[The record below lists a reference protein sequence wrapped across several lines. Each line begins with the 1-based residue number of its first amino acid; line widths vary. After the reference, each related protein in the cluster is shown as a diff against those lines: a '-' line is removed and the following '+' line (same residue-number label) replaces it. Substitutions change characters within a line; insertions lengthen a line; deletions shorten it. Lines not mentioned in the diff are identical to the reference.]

1 MYDFKSVE
9 SDIYSY
15 WEKEQIY
22 QKAKEK
28 AKKGKIFYFLDGPPY
43 TSGKVHLGTAW
54 NKSLKDCV
62 LRYKRMSG
70 WNAWDRAGY
79 DMHGLPT
86 AHKVEEK
93 FGIKNKEQI
102 EAFGQERY
110 IKECLKLSTD
120 NMHLMNEDF
129 RRLGVW
135 MDFENAYQSIK
146 PDFIERVWWLI
157 KKAHENNRL
166 YESKLAMTWCK
177 NCGTA
182 LAKHELEYE
191 NVKDNSIFVKF
202 PVEGKKDE
210 FLIIWTTTPWT
221 IPFNLGVMANPEL
234 EYVKAKVEVAAGK
247 DGSEIWILAK
257 ALAGT
262 FIQGV
267 VGKSFEIVEEFYG
280 EKLEGLKY
288 RHPLYDDLKAE
299 YDKIIASSP
308 KAFSVVMSA
317 EYVDTSAGSGLVHMA
332 PGCGPEDFEIG
343 HKNGIPA
350 FNNLDESGVFPK
362 EMGRFEGLTAKDDDK
377 KFIEALKEKGAI
389 VAETPVEHEYAH
401 CWRCHKP
408 VIYRTTKQWFFKVED
423 LKEKMRELNKS
434 IYWMPDYAG
443 SRQFDSW
450 LANLR
455 DNCITRQRTWGT
467 PFPVWRCES
476 CGDITVIGSRDEII
490 GHGAE
495 VPEDLHPPWID
506 SVRFKCKCGGTKS
519 RIPGIL
525 DVWIDAGSTSW
536 NCLDYPPNKGLF
548 DLMHPADF
556 ILEGIDQVRGWF
568 NMLFVASMVAME
580 KPAFKAVY
588 MHGFINDALGRKM
601 SKSLGNYILPEEVVP
616 KFGNDAF
623 RYYMIGAT
631 NPGLDLNYNL
641 EDLKIKFRN
650 LGVLWNLHELLI
662 SSAKLAGINPSEISQ
677 PELDTEEKFMLS
689 KLNSTIKRTTGLY
702 EAYRLNEIPWAV
714 EELYLSLSRD
724 YIKLVRDKLNLGEE
738 SEKQKVL
745 YTIYTTLVG
754 IIKLF
759 APVCPYITESIYQ
772 RFRAEFGLKEDS
784 IHLMDWPKPDTNLID
799 EELEK
804 DFMIADNIVQ
814 KLLYARDKTGLGVRW
829 PLPQAIIVTKD
840 EETKKAAKHLGSLI
854 MLQTNI
860 KSLKLQEDAKI
871 KETVKTDYEKL
882 RKDYGGLTAMIIAYL
897 SRTDPSTILT
907 HIRESGTYD
916 IMLDNEAKVSI
927 KMEHL
932 LLEKEA
938 PDGFVMVD
946 FANGDLLLDKS
957 LTPELEAEGFS
968 RELVRRVQEQRK
980 QAGLNK
986 SDSIELY
993 VVAEQKLK
1001 EMFKKHHDEIK
1012 ERVGAG
1018 KQTISDV
1025 PPLSEA
1031 GLKFEKEIEIKGK
1044 KLKIFFDRL

>member
-1 MYDFKSVE
+1 MYDFKTVE
-9 SDIYSY
+9 SGIYAF

-22 QKAKEK
+22 KKARDKAKR
-28 AKKGKIFYFLDGPPY
+28 GRIFYFLDGPPY

-93 FGIKNKEQI
+93 FGIKNKDHIQE
-102 EAFGQERY
+102 FGHERY
-110 IKECLKLSTD
+110 IRECLKLSTE
-120 NMHLMNEDF
+120 NMRLMNEDF
-129 RRLGVW
+129 RKLGVW

-146 PDFIERVWWLI
+146 PEFIERVWWLI

-177 NCGTA
+177 NCATA
-182 LAKHELEYE
+182 LSKHELEYE
-191 NVKDNSIFVKF
+191 NVRDNSIFVKF
-202 PVEGKKDE
+202 PVVGTKNE

-234 EYVKAKVEVAAGK
+234 EYVKARVEGESGK
-247 DGSEIWILAK
+247 EVWILAK
-257 ALAGT
+257 ALAST
-262 FIQGV
+262 FIQGLI
-267 VGKSFEIVEEFYG
+267 GKKFEIVEEFKG
-280 EKLEGLKY
+280 SKLEGLRY
-288 RHPLYDDLKAE
+288 RHPLYEDLKPE
-299 YDKIIASSP
+299 YDRITAEAP
-308 KAFSVVMSA
+308 KAFSVVMSE

-350 FNNLDESGVFPK
+350 FNNLDDFGVFPK
-362 EMGRFEGLTAKDDDK
+362 EMGRLKGLTAKDDDK
-377 KFIEALKEKGAI
+377 KFVEALKEKGA
-389 VAETPVEHEYAH
+389 VLAETPVEHEYAH

-408 VIYRTTKQWFFKVED
+408 VIYRTTKQWFFRVED
-423 LKEKMRELNKS
+423 LKENMRELNKS

-467 PFPVWRCES
+467 PLPVWRCES
-476 CGDITVIGSRDEII
+476 CGDITVIGSRDDII
-490 GHGAE
+490 GHGAK
-495 VPEDLHPPWID
+495 VPEDLHIPWID
-506 SVRFKCKCGGTKS
+506 EVKFKCRCGGMKT

-548 DLMHPADF
+548 DLMYPADF

-568 NMLFVASMVAME
+568 NMLFVASMVAMQ
-580 KPAFKAVY
+580 KPSFKAVY

-631 NPGLDLNYNL
+631 NPGLDLNYNM

-650 LGVLWNLHELLI
+650 LGVLWNLHELLL
-662 SSAKLAGINPSEISQ
+662 SSAKLAGINPAQLSPQEFD
-677 PELDTEEKFMLS
+677 LEERFMLS
-689 KLNSTIKRTTGLY
+689 KLNSTIQHTTEMY
-702 EAYRLNEIPWAV
+702 EKYRLNEIPWAV
-714 EELYLSLSRD
+714 EELYLALSRD
-724 YIKLVRDKLNLGEE
+724 YVRLVRDKLNLGEE
-738 SEKQKVL
+738 AEKQKVL
-745 YTIYTTLVG
+745 YTMYSVLMGT
-754 IIKLF
+754 IKLF
-759 APVCPYITESIYQ
+759 APICPYITESIYQ
-772 RFRAEFGLKEDS
+772 NFRKEFSLEEES
-784 IHLMDWPKPDTNLID
+784 IHLNSWPKPDTSLID
-799 EELEK
+799 EALEK
-804 DFMIADNIVQ
+804 DFVIADTIVQ
-814 KLLYARDKTGLGVRW
+814 RLLYARDKMGMGVRW
-829 PLPQAIIVTKD
+829 PLQEAIVATKD
-840 EETKKAAKHLGSLI
+840 EDTKKAIEHLGGLI
-854 MLQTNI
+854 KLQTNL
-860 KSLKLQEDAKI
+860 KSLIVKEEADI
-871 KETVKTDYEKL
+871 KENVRTDYERL
-882 RKDYGGLTAMIIAYL
+882 RKDYGGLTALIIAHL
-897 SRTDPSTILT
+897 SITSPSTILA
-907 HIRESGTYD
+907 HIKEKGVYEFE
-916 IMLDNEAKVSI
+916 IEHNAKVAI

-946 FANGDLLLDKS
+946 FSKGNLLLSKK
-957 LTPELEAEGFS
+957 LTPELEGEGFA

-980 QAGLNK
+980 QSGLSK
-986 SDSIELY
+986 SDRIELY
-993 VVAEQKLK
+993 VIADPKLK
-1001 EMFKKHHDEIK
+1001 QMLERHNSDIM
-1012 ERVGAG
+1012 ERVGAA

-1025 PPLSEA
+1025 PPLSE
-1031 GLKFEKEIEIKGK
+1031 LKFSKEIEIRDR
-1044 KLKIFFDRL
+1044 KLKILFDRIEQI

>member
-1 MYDFKSVE
+1 MYDFKKVE

-22 QKAKEK
+22 RKAKDN

-43 TSGKVHLGTAW
+43 TSGKVHIGTAW

-93 FGIKNKEQI
+93 LGIKNKDQI
-102 EAFGQERY
+102 QEFGHERY
-110 IKECLKLSTD
+110 IRECIKLSTD
-120 NMHLMNEDF
+120 NMALMNEDF

-135 MDFENAYQSIK
+135 MDFDSPYQSIK
-146 PDFIERVWWLI
+146 PEFIERVWWLI

-177 NCGTA
+177 SCGTA

-202 PVEGKKDE
+202 PLVGSDKE

-221 IPFNLGVMANPEL
+221 IPFNLGVMANPDL
-234 EYVKAKVEVAAGK
+234 EYIKAKVECDAG
-247 DGSEIWILAK
+247 DETWILAK

-267 VGKSFEIVEEFYG
+267 AGKKFEIIEEFQG
-280 EKLEGLKY
+280 DKLEGLRY
-288 RHPLYDDLKAE
+288 RHPLYDELKQE
-299 YDKIIASSP
+299 YDRIIAESP
-308 KAFSVVMSA
+308 KAFSVVMSG

-350 FNNLDESGVFPK
+350 FNNLDDFGVFPK
-362 EMGRFEGLTAKDDDK
+362 EMGIFSGLTAKDDDK
-377 KFIEALKEKGAI
+377 KFIDALKKKGAI
-389 VAETPVEHEYAH
+389 LAENPVEHEYAH

-423 LKEKMRELNKS
+423 LKENMRELNKS

-490 GHGAE
+490 GHGAK
-495 VPEDLHPPWID
+495 VPEDLHIPWID
-506 SVRFKCKCGGTKS
+506 EVKFKCKCGNMKT
-519 RIPGIL
+519 RIPGIM

-548 DLMHPADF
+548 DLMYPADF

-568 NMLFVASMVAME
+568 NMLFVASMVSMQ
-580 KPAFKAVY
+580 KPSFKAVY

-631 NPGLDLNYNL
+631 NPGLDLNYNI

-650 LGVLWNLHELLI
+650 LGVLWNLHELLV
-662 SSAKLAGINPSEISQ
+662 SSAKLARINPAQAAPQDFDIE
-677 PELDTEEKFMLS
+677 DRFMLS
-689 KLNSTIKRTTGLY
+689 KLNSTIKHTTELM
-702 EAYRLNEIPWAV
+702 EKYRLNEVPWAV
-714 EELYLSLSRD
+714 EELFLSLSRD
-724 YIKLVRDKLNLGEE
+724 YVRLVRDKLNLGEE
-738 SEKQKVL
+738 AEKQKVL
-745 YTIYTTLVG
+745 YVMYSTLMG
-754 IIKLF
+754 AIKLF

-772 RFRAEFGLKEDS
+772 NFRREFGLEEES
-784 IHLMDWPKPDTNLID
+784 IHLHSWPKAD
-799 EELEK
+799 EKLVDDGLEN
-804 DFMIADNIVQ
+804 DFVIADTIVQ
-814 KLLYARDKTGLGVRW
+814 RLLYARDRMAMGVRW
-829 PLPQAIIVTKD
+829 PLPEALVVTKD
-840 EETKKAAKHLGSLI
+840 ENTRKAVEHLGSLI

-860 KSLKLQEDAKI
+860 KSLKAVEEFEI
-871 KETVKTDYEKL
+871 KETVKTDYERL
-882 RKDYGGLTAMIIAYL
+882 RKDYGGLTALIIAHL
-897 SRTDPSTILT
+897 SRTSHSTILT
-907 HIRESGTYD
+907 HIKESGAYEFE
-916 IMLDNEAKVSI
+916 IEHNAKVAI

-938 PDGFVMVD
+938 PDGYIMAD
-946 FANGDLLLDKS
+946 FSKGILLLSKKV
-957 LTPELEAEGFS
+957 TPELEAEGFA

-980 QAGLNK
+980 QSGFSK
-986 SDSIELY
+986 SDRIELY
-993 VVAEQKLK
+993 VIADAKLK
-1001 EMFKKHHDEIK
+1001 KMLEKHKDYIF
-1012 ERVGAG
+1012 ERVGAA

-1025 PPLSEA
+1025 PPLGE
-1031 GLKFEKEIEIKGK
+1031 LKFSKDIDIKER
-1044 KLKIFFDRL
+1044 KLKILFDRVEQA